1 MKRYREEGKLDE
13 RWIRRYCK
21 GDYRSCVRYKLE
33 EKGKY
38 HPDNMLPSGEIDKA
52 LK

>member
-33 EKGKY
+33 ERGKY